1 MNLSNINGYNNRSGL
16 IYNHMNGLKQYTLKE
31 KINPIPSNVYP
42 KYKNESNVKN
52 LLRTMNDGLKINN
65 KNGNEK
71 IENIPN
77 KEIDDGGFKNRF
89 KVEPQTKPVK
99 LNISKKAQKLASS
112 DITELPIENSQL
124 QPMENAQL
132 NKYDKFLSNLT
143 EG

>member
-1 MNLSNINGYNNRSGL
+1 MNLSYINGYNNRSGL

-42 KYKNESNVKN
+42 KYENQSNVNN

-89 KVEPQTKPVK
+89 KVEPQTRPVK

-112 DITELPIENSQL
+112 DITELPIENTKL

-132 NKYDKFLSNLT
+132 NKYDKFLSNLN

>member
-16 IYNHMNGLKQYTLKE
+16 IYNHMNGLKQYSVKE
-31 KINPIPSNVYP
+31 KINPISSNVYP

-52 LLRTMNDGLKINN
+52 LLRTMNDGLKISN

-77 KEIDDGGFKNRF
+77 KEIDNGGFKNRF

-112 DITELPIENSQL
+112 DITELPIENNQL
-124 QPMENAQL
+124 QPIEKAQL
-132 NKYDKFLSNLT
+132 NKYDKFLSNLN

>member
-1 MNLSNINGYNNRSGL
+1 MNLSFINGYNNRSGI
-16 IYNHMNGLKQYTLKE
+16 IYNHMNGIKQYSLDK

-42 KYKNESNVKN
+42 EYKNEVNVKN
-52 LLRTMNDGLKINN
+52 LLKSMNDGLKINN
-65 KNGNEK
+65 KNGNKK

-89 KVEPQTKPVK
+89 KVEPQSKPVK

-112 DITELPIENSQL
+112 DIKDLPIENTQL
-124 QPMENAQL
+124 QPIEKAQL
-132 NKYDKFLSNLT
+132 NKYDKFLSNLN

>member
-1 MNLSNINGYNNRSGL
+1 MNLSYINGYNNRSGL

-42 KYKNESNVKN
+42 KYENKSNVNN

-89 KVEPQTKPVK
+89 KVEPQTRPVK

-112 DITELPIENSQL
+112 DITELPIENTKL

-132 NKYDKFLSNLT
+132 NKYDKFLSNLN

>member
-1 MNLSNINGYNNRSGL
+1 
-16 IYNHMNGLKQYTLKE
+16 MNGLKQYTLKE

-42 KYKNESNVKN
+42 KYENKSNVNN

-89 KVEPQTKPVK
+89 KVEPQTRPVK

-112 DITELPIENSQL
+112 DITELPIENTKL

>member
-31 KINPIPSNVYP
+31 KINPISSNVYP

-77 KEIDDGGFKNRF
+77 KDLSDGGFKNKI

-112 DITELPIENSQL
+112 DITELPIENNQL
-124 QPMENAQL
+124 QPIEKAQL
-132 NKYDKFLSNLT
+132 NKYDKFLSNLND
-143 EG
+143 G

>member
-16 IYNHMNGLKQYTLKE
+16 IYNHMNGLKQYSVKE
-31 KINPIPSNVYP
+31 KINPISSNVYP

-52 LLRTMNDGLKINN
+52 LLRTMNDGLKISN

-77 KEIDDGGFKNRF
+77 KEIDSGGFKNRF

-112 DITELPIENSQL
+112 DITELPIENNQL
-124 QPMENAQL
+124 QPIEKAQL
-132 NKYDKFLSNLT
+132 NKYDKFLSNLN